1 MSTKEVQEKLVD
13 NMKKWQ
19 KIENASIHSTGKIM
33 DNTENQAIRQVMEII
48 QQDSSMHYRVQGL
61 IADSLTK
68 EAFSL
73 NPEELADVWDMIES
87 HIKLEKQTIEYAK
100 EALDALK
107 GKKMVI
113 QEYFLNYLM
122 IDEEKHNQLLDT
134 LEKIKSGMYPY
145 G

>member
-1 MSTKEVQEKLVD
+1 MSTKEVQEKLVE

-33 DNTENQAIRQVMEII
+33 DNTENTAIRQVMEII

-61 IADSLTK
+61 IVDSLTK
-68 EAFSL
+68 ESL
-73 NPEELADVWDMIES
+73 SMNPEELADIWDMVET
-87 HIKLEKQTIEYAK
+87 HIKLEQKTIEFAK
-100 EALDALK
+100 EAMEALK

-113 QEYFLNYLM
+113 QEYFLNYLLA
-122 IDEEKHNQLLDT
+122 DEEKHNELLET